1 MENLQEP
8 VLQILYKYSKIYHP
22 EDLQHFAHL
31 IGRLTE
37 LRTLNHNY
45 SEILSIWKTKDSKLA
60 SLLSE
65 KWNLYSL
72 WWNFR
77 MLWFVLNFL
86 NLDCLRYDHRILI
99 WKTWTELLLRIEYIA
114 IKWTS
119 SRAHQIL
126 WNLGPPL
133 EGHLVFFLRF
143 VPKEAM
149 VIVTAWFVQ
158 KGVVLNRVLTW
169 RNSPFF
175 HLVENWMK
183 IYILFEDIKEII

>member
-86 NLDCLRYDHRILI
+86 NLDCLCYDHRILI
-99 WKTWTELLLRIEYIA
+99 WKTWTELLLRIYRHKMDI
-114 IKWTS
+114 IKGSSNFVEFRTTTRGTS
-119 SRAHQIL
+119 S
-126 WNLGPPL
+126 
-133 EGHLVFFLRF
+133 
-143 VPKEAM
+143 
-149 VIVTAWFVQ
+149 
-158 KGVVLNRVLTW
+158 
-169 RNSPFF
+169 
-175 HLVENWMK
+175 
-183 IYILFEDIKEII
+183 ILFKIRPQRSNGYCYCVVRSERSSTK

>member
-65 KWNLYSL
+65 KWNLYSF

-86 NLDCLRYDHRILI
+86 NLDCLRYDRSLWTPPAHHQKIPYVFRKLPKQLFKIKFGARIV
-99 WKTWTELLLRIEYIA
+99 W
-114 IKWTS
+114 
-119 SRAHQIL
+119 L
-126 WNLGPPL
+126 WNFKFISKFKLWIPGDYMTKWANRIPSTKL
-133 EGHLVFFLRF
+133 ET
-143 VPKEAM
+143 KS
-149 VIVTAWFVQ
+149 AW
-158 KGVVLNRVLTW
+158 
-169 RNSPFF
+169 
-175 HLVENWMK
+175 M
-183 IYILFEDIKEII
+183 